1 MLINMRVQLFS
12 LGITT
17 EVKPY
22 TWPETSPVVISQGN
36 GSDFVIQHF
45 QLLSESLYWKVVDN
59 FIFYPFQARRG
70 HTGMSGRVQTERKR
84 QDLGHMPLVACLG
97 AEPWSTWAMARSV
110 SSSQKK
116 EVLVSPLSWG
126 GWVFSKGCIRHTKAL
141 GGGRLL
147 ITRAVG
153 EVISGGYICL

>member
-1 MLINMRVQLFS
+1 MPINMRVQLFS

-59 FIFYPFQARRG
+59 FIFYPFQESNG
-70 HTGMSGRVQTERKR
+70 
-84 QDLGHMPLVACLG
+84 
-97 AEPWSTWAMARSV
+97 
-110 SSSQKK
+110 SSF
-116 EVLVSPLSWG
+116 LNYH
-126 GWVFSKGCIRHTKAL
+126 FN
-141 GGGRLL
+141 L
-147 ITRAVG
+147 IKFT
-153 EVISGGYICL
+153 